1 MINWEKVDQIN
12 LGYKVLLAAGKYS
25 EYLREE
31 IYRYMNEYEY
41 AVLLG
46 LINESEL

>member
-25 EYLREE
+25 EFLQQE
-31 IYRYMNEYEY
+31 IYRYWYDCNDVYY
-41 AVLLG
+41 YC
-46 LINESEL
+46 